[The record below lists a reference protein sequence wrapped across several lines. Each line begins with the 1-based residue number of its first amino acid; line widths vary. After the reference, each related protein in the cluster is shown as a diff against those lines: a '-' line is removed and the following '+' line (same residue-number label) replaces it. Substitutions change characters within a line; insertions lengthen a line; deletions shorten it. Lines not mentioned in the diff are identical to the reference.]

1 MKQRHDLNHVINLG
15 SIYFYLLQKA
25 LWIAFFP
32 IKKILDFFNEWDILK
47 NSETRDISQK

>member
-1 MKQRHDLNHVINLG
+1 MFSNTLVSLY

>member
-1 MKQRHDLNHVINLG
+1 MFSNRFVSLYG
-15 SIYFYLLQKA
+15 IYFYLLQKA

-32 IKKILDFFNEWDILK
+32 IKKILNDFFNEWDFLK